1 MAEEEPS
8 RTRGGPPNIGHGQIR
23 TQNRFGR
30 VWGAPVRTAEGKRR
44 GGHTWWMLLAGKGP
58 GGRIR
63 DEWRCR
69 WPSGRRQQRNTKGGG
84 KWGRNRDESERRAV
98 NEPNSSETSVSSRAR
113 YEPEIPP
120 SLQLSSNSVRDVC
133 ADYLVESSRQSGSMT
148 DS

>member
-84 KWGRNRDESERRAV
+84 KWGRNRDEPEREGCQRADLERDYHLKLEFDIASRAEVEPSLRPRRAY
-98 NEPNSSETSVSSRAR
+98 RQAR
-113 YEPEIPP
+113 PWLPVGVLAR
-120 SLQLSSNSVRDVC
+120 S
-133 ADYLVESSRQSGSMT
+133 
-148 DS
+148 